1 MRIRSSWGGSPNIR
15 AVQGAVSNAR
25 GRDFEDYLDRA
36 CQLYRSMG
44 IANIEKTPE
53 PFKCLKKNKGGRA
66 IVQFIHHAQPDYKGV
81 LLNGQAI
88 IFEAKCTT
96 KDRIQQSVLTQNQA
110 DMLRDYQRLG
120 AYTAVCVGIHNTR
133 MTQNTTYCTISSYPT
148 TIYSGVNNA
157 NLTVFAESVTSV
169 LPLITAPFLCYP
181 VWFGRCDCLY

>member
-15 AVQGAVSNAR
+15 AVQGAASNAR

-36 CQLYRSMG
+36 CQLYRNIG

-96 KDRIQQSVLTQNQA
+96 KDKIQQSVRQCLLVYRMNIFSFRSSILTTWGKF
-110 DMLRDYQRLG
+110 LG
-120 AYTAVCVGIHNTR
+120 
-133 MTQNTTYCTISSYPT
+133 
-148 TIYSGVNNA
+148 
-157 NLTVFAESVTSV
+157 TST
-169 LPLITAPFLCYP
+169 LPQMI
-181 VWFGRCDCLY
+181 

>member
-120 AYTAVCVGIHNTR
+120 AYTAVCVGIQDEYFFVPFRYFDNMGEFFGHKYAT
-133 MTQNTTYCTISSYPT
+133 
-148 TIYSGVNNA
+148 A
-157 NLTVFAESVTSV
+157 DNLKPWKVPFNGSAVF
-169 LPLITAPFLCYP
+169 FL
-181 VWFGRCDCLY
+181 DNLYNVAKIRAKP